1 MNKSSQKAP
10 AIVFIGFR
18 HKLETVRTAQEEG
31 YKTLLLTRKK
41 SPEMQQYFDEV
52 YEENILDMDAL
63 KKLVPVIKACYRV
76 KGVMSNYEHY
86 VVHRSFFAEHFGL
99 PSASIYSACCTRNK
113 VMQRHALK
121 FMKQNIESVT
131 VTNLSEA
138 INALKELGGKVYLK
152 AIAGVKSQ
160 LVFSVKS
167 ESDMKSAFIMLKKAL
182 SELDEDLYD
191 DYELCD
197 FQFLYPNP
205 REVFLVERAEIGQQV
220 TVASLV
226 GNHHIWHAPS
236 ICDVYTAHD
245 IGRSDSFLA
254 FRILPSCQ
262 PKDLQDKAKQVTENA
277 ARILGLKNCSLHAEY
292 ILREDGEFKLIE
304 LASRMGGY
312 RPRMYRVAYD
322 LNLNQML
329 LKSSIGKTLKTR
341 KAAKQFVSMMEI
353 FPESTGVLKEIV
365 GYENLESDPDVH
377 HILHKYQLGD
387 KVGLAKQ
394 GYSNVLSFHITGAS
408 YEEVKNKSLYYQ
420 SLLRIKT
427 D

>member
-1 MNKSSQKAP
+1 MIKTQQKPP

-18 HKLETVRTAQEEG
+18 HKLETIRTAREEG
-31 YKTLLLTRKK
+31 YKTLLLTRNKT
-41 SPEMQQYFDEV
+41 PEMQQNFDEV
-52 YEENILDMDAL
+52 FEENILDMEAL
-63 KKLVPVIKACYRV
+63 KKLVPEIKSSYRV

-99 PSASIYSACCTRNK
+99 PSTSIYSACCTRNK

-121 FMKQNIESVT
+121 FIKQNIESVT
-131 VTNLSEA
+131 VTNPAQA
-138 INALKELGGKVYLK
+138 IAALKDLGGKVYLK

-160 LVFSVKS
+160 LVFSVES
-167 ESDMKSAFIMLKKAL
+167 EASMKTAFSMLKKAL
-182 SELDEDLYD
+182 SKLDEDLYD

-205 REVFLVERAEIGQQV
+205 REVFLVEKAEVGRQI

-236 ICDVYTAHD
+236 ICDVYTARD
-245 IGRSDSFLA
+245 IGRKDSFLA
-254 FRILPSCQ
+254 FRILPSH
-262 PKDLQDKAKQVTENA
+262 QDKGLQEKAKRVTENA
-277 ARILGLKNCSLHAEY
+277 ARILGLKNCSIHAEY
-292 ILREDGEFKLIE
+292 ILREDGELKLIE

-312 RPRMYRVAYD
+312 RPRMYRVSYD

-341 KAAKQFVSMMEI
+341 KAAKTFVSMMEI
-353 FPESTGVLKEIV
+353 FPTSTGTMKEII
-365 GYENLESDPDVH
+365 GYESLKNDPQVH
-377 HILHKYQLGD
+377 HILQKYKIGD
-387 KVGLAKQ
+387 KVGLAKE
-394 GYSNVLSFHITGAS
+394 GYANVLSFHITAKS
-408 YEEVKNKSLYYQ
+408 YEEVKNKSLHYQ
-420 SLLRIKT
+420 SLIQIKT